1 MKRSALTPSL
11 MVPSVAEAVAF
22 YVEQLSFEQTAGW
35 EDKGELVWAEVSRG
49 EARIWFYRDAMRP
62 DEAPQFSGFF
72 YLFVDD
78 VDGEAEALKPHVKTI
93 WGPEDMA
100 YGLREFGFEDLNGY
114 RLVLA
119 RDIETSEG

>member
-11 MVPSVAEAVAF
+11 MVPSVPHAVAF
-22 YVEQLSFEQTAGW
+22 YTTHLGFEQTGGW
-35 EDKGELVWAEVSRG
+35 DDKGDLIWAEVARG
-49 EARIWFYRDAMRP
+49 DARLWMYRDAMRP
-62 DEAPQFSGFF
+62 GLAPTFTGLL

-78 VDGEAEALKPHVKTI
+78 VDTEAERLKPLVKTI
-93 WGPEDMA
+93 WGPEDMD

-119 RDIETSEG
+119 KDI

>member
-11 MVPSVAEAVAF
+11 MAPSVADAVAF
-22 YVEQLSFEQTAGW
+22 YTRHLGFEQSGSW
-35 EDKGELVWAEVSRG
+35 VDKGELAWAEVSRG
-49 EARIWFYRDAMRP
+49 EARIWFHRDAMRP
-62 DEAPQFSGFF
+62 GAEAQLTGFL

-78 VDGEAEALKPHVKTI
+78 VDAEAERLKPLVKTI
-93 WGPEDMA
+93 WGPDDMD

-119 RDIETSEG
+119 KDIP

>member
-1 MKRSALTPSL
+1 
-11 MVPSVAEAVAF
+11 MVPSVADAVAF
-22 YVEQLSFEQTAGW
+22 YTGHLGFGQTGGW
-35 EDKGELVWAEVSRG
+35 EDKGELVWAEVSRR

-62 DEAPQFSGFF
+62 GAECQFTGFL

-78 VDGEAEALKPHVKTI
+78 VDAEAARLEPLVKTI
-93 WGPEDMA
+93 WGPEDME

-119 RDIETSEG
+119 KDID

>member
-11 MVPSVAEAVAF
+11 MVPSVADAVAF
-22 YVEQLSFEQTAGW
+22 YVEHLGFEQSGGW
-35 EDKGELVWAEVSRG
+35 DDEGELVWAEVSRG

-62 DEAPQFSGFF
+62 EAAPDFTGFL

-78 VDGEAEALKPHVKTI
+78 VDAEAERLKPLVKTI
-93 WGPEDMA
+93 WGPEDMD
-100 YGLREFGFEDLNGY
+100 YGLREFGFEDVNGY

-119 RDIETSEG
+119 KDID

>member
-11 MVPSVAEAVAF
+11 MVPSVADTVAF
-22 YVEQLSFEQTAGW
+22 YVDHLGFEQSGGW
-35 EDKGELVWAEVSRG
+35 SDKDELVWAEVSRG
-49 EARIWFYRDAMRP
+49 EARVWFYRDAMRP
-62 DEAPQFSGFF
+62 GAAPEFTGFL

-78 VDGEAEALKPHVKTI
+78 VDVEAERLKPLVKTI
-93 WGPEDMA
+93 WGPEDME

-119 RDIETSEG
+119 KDID